1 MARSSP
7 PIEPAGATTTS
18 TVVWERQSLADFE
31 ARPLR
36 CVVDDY
42 DLVVID
48 HPSLGEAV
56 ADECLLP
63 LDQVV
68 PTARLWELCQSA
80 VGQSSQSHFF
90 AGRQWAVPIDAATQV
105 SVVRPI
111 SWRSGRQIGR
121 PRFVRPQPAK
131 GPPLCL
137 GGPHALLMLSSV
149 CLALGEQPS
158 TRPEDF
164 VDHAVG
170 LEALEIIRG
179 TLVRSIPQ
187 ASMLNPIQLL
197 ESMANDNAVAYCPL
211 VYAYL
216 PYQLGQNAT
225 HVLEFFDAPSG
236 QASGL
241 PASVLRGTGDGRSR
255 SCSNLDGARA
265 FYRDGLRRRRPTRH
279 LP

>member
-1 MARSSP
+1 MAERPANWEAAVRS
-7 PIEPAGATTTS
+7 AA
-18 TVVWERQSLADFE
+18 
-31 ARPLR
+31 ARP
-36 CVVDDY
+36 
-42 DLVVID
+42 
-48 HPSLGEAV
+48 
-56 ADECLLP
+56 
-63 LDQVV
+63 
-68 PTARLWELCQSA
+68 TA
-80 VGQSSQSHFF
+80 
-90 AGRQWAVPIDAATQV
+90 
-105 SVVRPI
+105 
-111 SWRSGRQIGR
+111 
-121 PRFVRPQPAK
+121 
-131 GPPLCL
+131 LCL

-158 TRPEDF
+158 TGPEVF

-170 LEALEIIRG
+170 LEALEIMRG

-241 PASVLRGTGDGRSR
+241 PASVLGGAGMAVTR
-255 SCSNLDGARA
+255 SCSNLDGARLLSRWSTTAASNAPSTLRKEHTVCSPKCGTTTHWPAQPEA
-265 FYRDGLRRRRPTRH
+265 FI
-279 LP
+279 